1 MLQTLRQ
8 LPWLL
13 RRTLVASI
21 DDGLFAVA
29 KGAAYSGLLSL
40 FPVLTSAAAISVQM
54 RADYVRQKLA
64 VFLSRILPPGTEDAV
79 LQQFRYQGQRPVA
92 LIVVAAILSLWAA
105 SSVIKSLMDGFNAA
119 YRVPRTRSMGAHIG
133 VGIMLVFLIVIPML
147 GASSLVLFGGT
158 VEHAVMRALKVD
170 PVLNPLTGSWE
181 FLSRAMRYITAFG
194 AAWSLTA
201 ILFYFGPY
209 RKQQWRH
216 VLPGAFLATVLW
228 LLATL
233 GFSWY
238 VRHITNYN
246 VLYGS
251 IGTGIALLIW
261 MYLLAIIALFGCE
274 FNAECDRMR
283 SAELRLSEPKHP
295 A

>member
-1 MLQTLRQ
+1 MPQTLRQ

-21 DDGLFAVA
+21 NDGLFAIA

-40 FPVLTSAAAISVQM
+40 FPVLTSAAALSVQM
-54 RADYVRQKLA
+54 RADYVRQKMA
-64 VFLSRILPPGTEDAV
+64 DFLSTILPPGTEGAV
-79 LQQFRYQGQRPVA
+79 LQQFRYSGQRPVW
-92 LIVVAAILSLWAA
+92 LIVLAALLSLWAA

-119 YRVPRTRSMGAHIG
+119 YHIPRNRSMFAHIG
-133 VGIMLVFLIVIPML
+133 VGILLVFLSVIPMV
-147 GASSLVLFGGT
+147 GASSLILFGGT
-158 VEHAVMRALKVD
+158 VERGLMKLLKVD
-170 PVLNPLTGSWE
+170 PVMTGWLVLAFQATRYVIA
-181 FLSRAMRYITAFG
+181 FLAFW
-194 AAWSLTA
+194 ALTA
-201 ILFYFGPY
+201 ILFYFGPF
-209 RKQQWRH
+209 RKQQWRS
-216 VLPGAFLATVLW
+216 VWGGAFLSTVLW

-274 FNAECDRMR
+274 FNAERERMLR
-283 SAELRLSEPKHP
+283 AEEPAP
-295 A
+295 

>member
-1 MLQTLRQ
+1 MPQSLRQ
-8 LPWLL
+8 IPWLL

-21 DDGLFAVA
+21 DDGLFAIA

-54 RADYVRQKLA
+54 RADYVRQKIA
-64 VFLSRILPPGTEDAV
+64 AFLSQVLPPGTEDAV
-79 LQQFRYQGQRPVA
+79 LQQFRYKGQRPAA
-92 LIVVAAILSLWAA
+92 LIIAASMLSLWAA

-119 YRVPRTRSMGAHIG
+119 YHVPRNRSMSSHIG
-133 VGIMLVFLIVIPML
+133 VGIMLVFLIVIPMF
-147 GASSLVLFGGT
+147 GASSLILFGGT
-158 VEHAVMRALKVD
+158 VEHGITRILKPD
-170 PVLNPLTGSWE
+170 PVLNPLTGS
-181 FLSRAMRYITAFG
+181 FLLFSRAMRYLVAFS

-201 ILFYFGPY
+201 ILYYFGPY
-209 RKQQWRH
+209 RRQRWRDIW
-216 VLPGAFLATVLW
+216 PGAFLATVLW

-233 GFSWY
+233 AFSWY

-246 VLYGS
+246 LLYGS

-274 FNAECDRMR
+274 FNAEAERMR
-283 SAELRLSEPKHP
+283 AADRV
-295 A
+295 

>member
-1 MLQTLRQ
+1 VPQTLRQ

-21 DDGLFAVA
+21 DDGLFAIA

-40 FPVLTSAAAISVQM
+40 FPVLTSAAAVSIQI
-54 RADYVRQKLA
+54 RADYVRQKIA
-64 VFLSRILPPGTEDAV
+64 VFLAQVLPPGTEDAV
-79 LQQFRYQGQRPVA
+79 LQQFRYSGQRPIG
-92 LIVVAAILSLWAA
+92 LIVVAALLSLWAA
-105 SSVIKSLMDGFNAA
+105 SSVIKSLVDGFNAA
-119 YRVPRTRSMGAHIG
+119 YRIPRNRSMLSHIG
-133 VGIMLVFLIVIPML
+133 VGILLVFLALVPMF
-147 GASSLVLFGGT
+147 GASSLILFGGAAERG
-158 VEHAVMRALKVD
+158 VLKLWKVD
-170 PVLNPLTGSWE
+170 PVLNPLTGSLE
-181 FLSRAMRYITAFG
+181 FLFRALRYVIAFS
-194 AAWSLTA
+194 AAWALTA
-201 ILFYFGPY
+201 ILYYFGPY
-209 RKQQWRH
+209 RKQRWRD
-216 VLPGAFLATVLW
+216 VWAGAFLATVLW

-274 FNAECDRMR
+274 FNAERER
-283 SAELRLSEPKHP
+283 IRIAEASPIR
-295 A
+295 

>member
-1 MLQTLRQ
+1 MPQTLRQ

-21 DDGLFAVA
+21 DDGLFAIA

-40 FPVLTSAAAISVQM
+40 FPVLSSAAAISIQI
-54 RADYVRQKLA
+54 RADYVRQKIA
-64 VFLSRILPPGTEDAV
+64 AFLSNVAPPGTEDAV
-79 LQQFRYQGQRPVA
+79 LQQFRYAGQRPVG
-92 LIVVAAILSLWAA
+92 LIVVAALLSLWAA

-119 YRVPRTRSMGAHIG
+119 YHIPRNRSMFAHIG
-133 VGIMLVFLIVIPML
+133 VGIMLVFLSVIPMA
-147 GASSLVLFGGT
+147 GASSLILFGGT
-158 VEHAVMRALKVD
+158 VEHEVMKLWKVD
-170 PVLNPLTGSWE
+170 PMLNPLTGSLALL
-181 FLSRAMRYITAFG
+181 FRGVRYGIAFG
-194 AAWSLTA
+194 AFWTLTA
-201 ILFYFGPY
+201 ILFYYGPY
-209 RKQQWRH
+209 RKQRWRN
-216 VLPGAFLATVLW
+216 VWGGAFLSTVLW

-246 VLYGS
+246 LLYGG

-274 FNAECDRMR
+274 FNAEHERMLHAQADTNH
-283 SAELRLSEPKHP
+283 S
-295 A
+295 

>member
-1 MLQTLRQ
+1 MPQTLRQ

-21 DDGLFAVA
+21 DDGLFAIA

-40 FPVLTSAAAISVQM
+40 FPVLTSAAAVSVQM
-54 RADYVRQKLA
+54 RADYVRQKMA

-79 LQQFRYQGQRPVA
+79 LQQFRYKGQRPAA
-92 LIVVAAILSLWAA
+92 LIVAAALLSLWAA

-119 YRVPRTRSMGAHIG
+119 YHVPRNRSMQAHIG
-133 VGIMLVFLIVIPML
+133 VGIMLVFLIVIPMF
-147 GASSLVLFGGT
+147 GASSLILFGGT
-158 VEHAVMRALKVD
+158 VEQAVIHVLKPD
-170 PVLNPLTGSWE
+170 PVLNPLTES
-181 FLSRAMRYITAFG
+181 FVIFSRAMRYLVAFG

-201 ILFYFGPY
+201 ILYYFGPY
-209 RKQQWRH
+209 RKQRWRD
-216 VLPGAFLATVLW
+216 VWAGAFLATVLW

-233 GFSWY
+233 AFSWY

-246 VLYGS
+246 LLYGS

-274 FNAECDRMR
+274 FNAECERVR
-283 SAELRLSEPKHP
+283 SADPS
-295 A
+295 

>member
-1 MLQTLRQ
+1 MTPLRQ
-8 LPWLL
+8 LPRLL

-21 DDGLFAVA
+21 DDGLFAIA

-40 FPVLTSAAAISVQM
+40 FPVLTSAAALSVQM
-54 RADYVRQKLA
+54 RADYVRQKIA
-64 VFLSRILPPGTEDAV
+64 VFLSRIVPPGTETSV
-79 LQQFRYQGQRPVA
+79 LTQFRYSGQRPIG
-92 LIVVAAILSLWAA
+92 LIIVAALLSLWAA

-119 YRVPRTRSMGAHIG
+119 YHVPRNRSMLAHIG
-133 VGIMLVFLIVIPML
+133 VGIMLVFLIVVPMV
-147 GASSLVLFGGT
+147 GASSLILFGGT
-158 VEHAVMRALKVD
+158 AEHGVMKILKVD
-170 PVLNPLTGSWE
+170 PVLNPLTGWLRI
-181 FLSRAMRYITAFG
+181 FSRAMRYVIAFG

-201 ILFYFGPY
+201 ILYYFGPF
-209 RKQQWRH
+209 RRQRWKL

-238 VRHITNYN
+238 VSHITNYN

-261 MYLLAIIALFGCE
+261 MYLIAIIALFGCE
-274 FNAECDRMR
+274 FNAECERMR
-283 SAELRLSEPKHP
+283 AGESAIK
-295 A
+295 